1 MPGLFPQAAH
11 WFHNGG
17 TQIMK
22 ATTAC
27 IGGTAAYDLLREGAF
42 LAKRLGP
49 QNTPFGQS
57 QPIHLCNSRYGEFF
71 FLSRHGE
78 TGFNVTPSFVNY
90 RANIY
95 ALKDLGVRAIVS
107 WSETRAIC
115 HNYKIGEYVIVDDV
129 IDETHLRPNTFFEH
143 RGLGVVRQWPVFC
156 PSLQRALTTTLT
168 EEQCDYSDHGT
179 YVCIE
184 GPRRETAAE
193 ARKYASYGAHL
204 LGTTL
209 APEVFLAKEL
219 QLCYASICYVA
230 SYAETGSDF
239 RPFENGRT
247 LEYPAQVAR
256 ARAAVE
262 RLPRLLERL
271 MDVLQRTP
279 GVCHCESSMQHHIAS
294 GQISWDWRS
303 WFDDIPAPPRRRPDG
318 WSDGGYEYDYEY
330 FLDRMR
336 RRYDYQRDEPDLID
350 PQV

>member
-1 MPGLFPQAAH
+1 M
-11 WFHNGG
+11 
-17 TQIMK
+17 T

-42 LAKRLGP
+42 VAQRLGP
-49 QNTPFGQS
+49 QETPFGLS
-57 QPIHLCNSRYGEFF
+57 QPIYLCNSRHGSFY

-78 TGFNVTPSFVNY
+78 SGFNVAPSFVNY

-129 IDETHLRPNTFFEH
+129 IDETHVRPVTFFEN

-156 PSLQRALTTTLT
+156 PSLRRAWATTLA
-168 EEQCDYSDHGT
+168 EEHCEYSDHGI

-193 ARKYASYGAHL
+193 ARKYATLGGDL

-247 LEYPAQVAR
+247 LERDEQIAR
-256 ARAAVE
+256 AQAAVE
-262 RLPRLLERL
+262 RLPRLLDRFME
-271 MDVLQRTP
+271 VLQRTP
-279 GVCHCESSMQHHIAS
+279 GVCRCESSMQHHLAS
-294 GQISWDWRS
+294 GQIGWDWRS
-303 WFDDIPAPPRRRPDG
+303 WFDETAPPTQSQQRRRRAGDE
-318 WSDGGYEYDYEY
+318 SDYDYY
-330 FLDRMR
+330 LYRMR
-336 RRYDYQRDEPDLID
+336 RRMDFPRGVSGSLELDQPAED
-350 PQV
+350 QSQS